1 MKEKIV
7 LEVTEEIAKLLYM
20 TRESLKS
27 IIDTA
32 VKEVEGVNLKNIT
45 DTTEKSMEKEEWIN

>member
-7 LEVTEEIAKLLYM
+7 LEATEEIAKLLYM

-27 IIDTA
+27 MIDTA

>member
-32 VKEVEGVNLKNIT
+32 VKEVEDVNLKNIT